1 MFKILRSPL
10 IILISL
16 LFLINIS
23 NAADKS
29 KEKLYLPGQII
40 VKFKNSFGAI
50 EKNSALSD
58 FSSKYRIEKIEKAFP
73 NKQFDPNLKSGEV
86 NLALVAVL
94 NVPSTTDIELLAKK
108 ISADPMIEYAEPNY
122 LVTMDATP
130 NDPLYPQMQ
139 HLPQVK
145 APQAWDISK
154 GDTSVI
160 IAIIDTGVDW
170 DHPDLAN
177 AIWRNQGEIPD
188 NGVDDDGNDFID
200 DTKGWDFVTGVTSG
214 GYPGE
219 DLTVADNNPMDFN
232 GHGTH
237 VAGIAAGISNNSL
250 GIASLVWSAKIMP
263 IRIGYH
269 TADGNGS
276 GSILWMAQAFVYA
289 ADNGARIAN
298 LSFGSG
304 DGTLINDAARYAH
317 IKGVVVCHS
326 AGNGNAEGVGA
337 LGATPFALSVASVNE
352 SDVRASYS
360 NFGADVDVS
369 APGGD
374 ALGILSTVVHPSAFY
389 SNEQYTRFAGTSMAT
404 PLVASLAG
412 LIKAHNPSFTQAQ
425 IIFQLLGTAD
435 NIDPINPSYIGKL
448 GSGRINA
455 YRALTETAPM
465 PLPKIVLK
473 GYSFYEF
480 AGDMDNNIEPG
491 ETIGLAVTLENEWGD
506 AINTSIALSTDNW
519 AISVTNPTAN
529 MDTIYGISNLEKS
542 TKSNFS
548 NPLEFQIHSGA
559 LPEVIPLI
567 LDVYSDGY
575 QTAFL
580 LQLPVN
586 PTVLLVEDNIGQ
598 VGLNEYAEALQN
610 IGVVYRHWDR
620 ENEGSP
626 SADIMQKY
634 SAVIWFADVYVH
646 PYLESND
653 RANLGTYLADGG
665 NLFIAGMDFG
675 FDMADPQGTEYIAS
689 GGASKIW
696 YENNLRAKYISD
708 GTDYRTIT
716 GVANDTI
723 GNGLSFSFNTPWP
736 SVIDT
741 LNGSKPVFRYPNKSI
756 AGIRYN
762 GNYRLVYLS
771 FGSMESIGSTLVRQ
785 QILDRSL
792 AWLTGFKVNV
802 IRVKDTEDVT
812 IPIPISAT
820 VNSRDSVLNVYLAWS
835 KNNERP
841 YNKLLMTQSPSG
853 VYEAT
858 IPPAMSKSNFG
869 YKIIVE
875 TNKGLISDNTYTF
888 KVGPDHVPPV
898 INVIKPIPSS
908 LKLSGPY
915 KTKIMVTDN
924 VAVDKDSTFIYY
936 KRENDEN
943 EQRQLLTLRDND
955 ETFGGLFNLSVPA
968 TCGQNILYYFSATD
982 STSNKNSK
990 RFPETGYYSFRIGL
1004 EIIDDFEEGIE
1015 KWNIGKRW
1023 TLIDS
1028 SKKSGKYSI
1037 TDGFGKYPKNFRDTL
1052 TLLESINLTN
1062 YNGGRVKWWRQQ
1074 VLHRGDT
1081 CYFEI
1086 SNNKTDWNILRTYIT
1101 ISRPSG
1107 GALTGMD
1114 SVEINPIYFGPGN
1127 DSIYLR
1133 FRLTTDDTLEGDGIY
1148 FDDIEVIT
1156 TSITNVADNLDNV
1169 PETFALFQNY
1179 PNPFNP
1185 TTTIKYQLPEASKV
1199 ILKIY
1204 NTLGQEVR
1212 TLVDESQ
1219 NTGTKIVEWNSRN
1232 NFGNLVSS
1240 GVYFYRL
1247 EVTSVSD
1254 PNTSAIQVMK
1264 MILIK

>member
-1 MFKILRSPL
+1 MFKILRTPL
-10 IILISL
+10 IILISFF
-16 LFLINIS
+16 FLINIA
-23 NAADKS
+23 NATDKS
-29 KEKLYLPGQII
+29 KDKKYLPGQII

-50 EKNSALSD
+50 EKNSALSN
-58 FSSKYRIEKIEKAFP
+58 FSSKYRIENIEKAFP
-73 NKQFDPNLKSGEV
+73 NKQFNPNLKSGDV
-86 NLALVAVL
+86 NLASVAVL
-94 NVPSTTDIELLAKK
+94 TVPFTTDVELLAKQ
-108 ISADPMIEYAEPNY
+108 ISADPIVEYAELNY

-130 NDPLYPQMQ
+130 NDPLYSQMQ

-177 AIWRNQGEIPD
+177 AIWRNQVEIPD
-188 NGVDDDGNDFID
+188 NGVDDDGNSFID

-219 DLTVADNNPMDFN
+219 DLTIADNNPMDFN

-237 VAGIAAGISNNSL
+237 VAGIAAGTTNNSV
-250 GIASLVWSAKIMP
+250 GIASLVWTAKIMP

-289 ADNGARIAN
+289 ADNGAHIAN

-304 DGTLINDAARYAH
+304 DGILINDAARYAH

-326 AGNGNAEGVGA
+326 AGNGDAEGVGA
-337 LGATPFALSVASVNE
+337 LGATPFVLSVAAVNE
-352 SDVRASYS
+352 SDVKASYS
-360 NFGADVDVS
+360 NFGADVDIS

-374 ALGILSTVVHPSAFY
+374 AIGILSTVVHPSAFY
-389 SNEQYTRFAGTSMAT
+389 GNQQYTSFAGTSMAS

-412 LIKAHNPSFTQAQ
+412 LIKAQNPSFTPAR
-425 IIFQLLGTAD
+425 IIFQILGTAD
-435 NIDPINPSYIGKL
+435 NIDAINPSYVGKL
-448 GSGRINA
+448 GTGRINA
-455 YRALTETAPM
+455 YRALTETVPM
-465 PLPKIVLK
+465 PLPKIILK
-473 GYSFYEF
+473 SYSFYEF

-491 ETIGLAVTLENEWGD
+491 ETVGLTVTLENQWGD
-506 AINTSIALSTDNW
+506 AINTSIALSSDNW
-519 AISVTNPTAN
+519 AISITNPTAN
-529 MDTIYGISNLEKS
+529 MDTIFGISNLKQS
-542 TKSNFS
+542 TKSNIS

-567 LDVYSDGY
+567 LDVYAGGY

-586 PTVLLVEDNIGQ
+586 PTILLVEDNIGQ
-598 VGLNEYAEALQN
+598 VGFNEYADALKN
-610 IGVVYRHWDR
+610 IGIVYRYWDR
-620 ENEGSP
+620 ETEGSP
-626 SADIMQKY
+626 SATVMQKY

-646 PYLESND
+646 PYLETND
-653 RANLGTYLADGG
+653 RANIGTYLDNGG

-696 YENNLRAKYISD
+696 YENYLRAKYVSD

-723 GNGLSFSFNTPWP
+723 GNGLAFSFDTPWP

-741 LNGSKPVFRYPNKSI
+741 LNGSKPVFAYPNKKL
-756 AGIRYN
+756 AGIRYD

-785 QILDRSL
+785 QVLDRSL
-792 AWLTGFKVNV
+792 SWLTGFKVNV
-802 IRVKDTEDVT
+802 NRIKDTEDL
-812 IPIPISAT
+812 INPIPVSAT

-841 YNKLLMTQSPSG
+841 FNKLLMIQAPLG

-858 IPPAMSKSNFG
+858 IPPAMNNGDFK

-875 TNKGLISDNTYTF
+875 TNKGLVSDKSYTF

-898 INVIKPIPSS
+898 INITKQIPSS

-915 KTKIMVTDN
+915 KATVTVTDN
-924 VAVDKDSTFIYY
+924 IAVDKDSTFIYY
-936 KRENDEN
+936 KRENDEI

-968 TCGQNILYYFSATD
+968 TGGQNILYYFSATD

-1015 KWNIGKRW
+1015 KWNLGKRW
-1023 TLIDS
+1023 TLTDS

-1074 VLHRGDT
+1074 ALHRGDT

-1101 ISRPSG
+1101 ISRPPG
-1107 GALTGMD
+1107 GALNGMD
-1114 SVEINPIYFGPGN
+1114 SVVIDPLYFRPGN
-1127 DSIYLR
+1127 DSIFFR
-1133 FRLTTDDTLEGDGIY
+1133 FRLTTDDTLESDGIY

-1156 TSITNVADNLDNV
+1156 TSITNVSDNLDNV
-1169 PETFALFQNY
+1169 PATFALFQNY

-1185 TTTIKYQLPEASKV
+1185 VTTIRYQLPTNSYVTLKV
-1199 ILKIY
+1199 Y
-1204 NTLGQEVR
+1204 NIIGQEVV
-1212 TLVDESQ
+1212 TLVNEIQ
-1219 NTGTKIVEWNSRN
+1219 NAGYKQVAWNATN
-1232 NFGNLVSS
+1232 TFGNKVTS
-1240 GVYFYRL
+1240 GVYFYRIDTRENL
-1247 EVTSVSD
+1247 QSGKSYAEVK
-1254 PNTSAIQVMK
+1254 K
-1264 MILIK
+1264 MLIIK